1 MEQSMPRKRTSEY
14 ATVFC
19 KAHSESQ
26 KQCKTQAFPFEAQAF
41 AGFNILNAIP
51 FYATP

>member
-1 MEQSMPRKRTSEY
+1 MQLSYVKHTGKVSKP
-14 ATVFC
+14 
-19 KAHSESQ
+19 KAMQ
-26 KQCKTQAFPFEAQAF
+26 KKQAFPFEAQAF